1 MIKNNINKNLSLN
14 KRYTYPINYYNIGG
28 ILEKFQKWSD
38 KVGNNIIGNNNF
50 LGKFGVTSDNMG
62 GIANTIGQSAL
73 GVINKNNNST
83 GVGNAIQT
91 IGSLASNIPGV
102 GGLLGAGVGLVGGL
116 VNTMFGSNVNEE
128 AVQQFRQQN
137 NQQRNYVSA
146 ASTNQ
151 DLLSEFRGLTGLSNI
166 NKDDVGTEG
175 WFSNKVTN
183 LTKDLNAQRVLAN
196 LGAVTSLNTTAQNI
210 DNNNDLLKQY
220 NSSAYGG
227 PINMNY
233 TGIMSPFG
241 NRFDTGGQLGI
252 FTPQQQQ
259 ELNVMLGRTPNGRPL
274 EYGLKNVYPELLF
287 MPSSTISNA
296 TAIPKLGLSTG
307 KKMAVKGAK
316 VLRNIEDALYDIG
329 NKTDKTVYNT
339 INTVRDKA
347 IEKFPKHEKLIKDV
361 SKGAKLTHKVAK
373 ENAYYPMF
381 FYNDTTGNKKSF
393 GGELIHGGI
402 FSNGV
407 QEINT
412 GGTHEQNPYGG
423 VQIGVDEQ
431 NIPNLVEEGE
441 VIWNDYVFSNRLIVP
456 KSIRQ
461 KYKLGNNKNLAFA
474 EAAKKLQKESK
485 ERPND
490 PISKNGLNAT
500 LSDLANEQEKIR
512 AMKPQTN
519 NNKFEGGGPKHPE
532 YLSKLEPL
540 PGLGKY
546 VEKYTKV
553 PSPVNYI
560 NLNNVRKPFTI
571 EDPIN
576 VFKEFTKGPSPIS
589 YISLNDV
596 RKPSSIE
603 DTTDGFK
610 ESTLR
615 FAPAR
620 GHAIGVFS
628 DAFSKPDYQASDELR
643 NIELNPSL
651 VSSTPIGNK
660 LKYTPYDVERQINK
674 LNANAG
680 ASRRNMLNT
689 SGGNRAAAMAGLIGI
704 DDNYNNAVGDT
715 LRQALEYDDKR
726 NYEIESFN
734 RATDQYNSEM
744 GLKAAMAN
752 AEVRN
757 SIAKARYERDKAAAL
772 LGQQARDAYNARL
785 SNNLNVF
792 LEDLGNIGKER
803 DFRSWADILAKRG
816 VLRMNSRGEHV
827 VKNGGKLYIKKKG
840 GWQYA

>member
-1 MIKNNINKNLSLN
+1 MIKNNFNKSSSLN
-14 KRYTYPINYYNIGG
+14 KRYTSPINYYNIGG

-38 KVGNNIIGNNNF
+38 KVGNNIIEKNNF

-62 GIANTIGQSAL
+62 GITNTIGQSMI
-73 GVINKNNNST
+73 GTINKNNNST
-83 GVGNAIQT
+83 GVGNALQT

-102 GGLLGAGVGLVGGL
+102 GGLVGAGVGLVGGL

-183 LTKDLNAQRVLAN
+183 LTKDLNAQRILAN
-196 LGAVTSLNTTAQNI
+196 LGAITSLNTTAQNI

-307 KKMAVKGAK
+307 KKIAVKGAK

-441 VIWNDYVFSNRLIVP
+441 VVWNDYVFSNRLIVP
-456 KSIRQ
+456 KSVRQ

-490 PISKNGLNAT
+490 PISKNGLNAA
-500 LSDLANEQEKIR
+500 LSNLANEQEKIR
-512 AMKPQTN
+512 AVKTQS
-519 NNKFEGGGPKHPE
+519 NNKFPYGGPVKHPE
-532 YLSKLEPL
+532 YLSELGSPI
-540 PGLGKY
+540 GL
-546 VEKYTKV
+546 EKY
-553 PSPVNYI
+553 
-560 NLNNVRKPFTI
+560 
-571 EDPIN
+571 
-576 VFKEFTKGPSPIS
+576 TKGPSPIS

-596 RKPSSIE
+596 RKPSAIE
-603 DTTDGFK
+603 DPTDGFK

-615 FAPAR
+615 FAPVM

-628 DAFSKPDYQASDELR
+628 DVFSKPDYQAADEVR

-651 VSSTPIGNK
+651 VSFTPIGNK

-689 SGGNRAAAMAGLIGI
+689 SGGNRAAAMAGLMGV
-704 DDNYNNAVGDT
+704 DTNYYNALGDAY
-715 LRQALEYDDKR
+715 RQALEYNDKR

-792 LEDLGNIGKER
+792 LEDMGNLGRER
-803 DFRSWADILAKRG
+803 DFRSWADILAKRN
-816 VLRMNSRGEHV
+816 VLRMNSGGEHV
-827 VKNGGKLYIKKKG
+827 NKNGGKLYIKKKG

>member
-1 MIKNNINKNLSLN
+1 MIFS
-14 KRYTYPINYYNIGG
+14 RCYTYPINYYNIGG

-307 KKMAVKGAK
+307 KKIAVKGAK
-316 VLRNIEDALYDIG
+316 VLRNIEDVLYDIG

-347 IEKFPKHEKLIKDV
+347 IEKFPKHEKLIKDI
-361 SKGAKLTHKVAK
+361 SKGAKLTHEVAK

-381 FYNDTTGNKKSF
+381 FYNDTTDNKKAF

-441 VIWNDYVFSNRLIVP
+441 VVWNDYVFSNRLIVP
-456 KSIRQ
+456 KSVRQ

-512 AMKPQTN
+512 VVKTQN
-519 NNKFEGGGPKHPE
+519 NNKFPYGGPVKHPE
-532 YLSKLEPL
+532 YLSELGSPI
-540 PGLGKY
+540 GL
-546 VEKYTKV
+546 EKY
-553 PSPVNYI
+553 
-560 NLNNVRKPFTI
+560 
-571 EDPIN
+571 
-576 VFKEFTKGPSPIS
+576 TKGPSPIN

-596 RKPSSIE
+596 RKPSAIE
-603 DTTDGFK
+603 DPIDGFK

-615 FAPAR
+615 FAPVM
-620 GHAIGVFS
+620 GHAIGVFG
-628 DAFSKPDYQASDELR
+628 DVFSKPDYQASDELR

-651 VSSTPIGNK
+651 VSFTPIGNK

-680 ASRRNMLNT
+680 ASRRNIMNT
-689 SGGNRAAAMAGLIGI
+689 SGGNRAAAMAGLMGV
-704 DDNYNNAVGDT
+704 DTNYYNALGDAY
-715 LRQALEYDDKR
+715 RQALEYNDKR

-792 LEDLGNIGKER
+792 LEDMGNLGRER
-803 DFRSWADILAKRG
+803 DFRAWADILAKRG

-827 VKNGGKLYIKKKG
+827 DKKNGGKLYIKKKG

>member
-1 MIKNNINKNLSLN
+1 MIKNNINKSLSLN
-14 KRYTYPINYYNIGG
+14 KRYTSPINYYNIGG

-38 KVGNNIIGNNNF
+38 KVGNNIIEKNNF

-62 GIANTIGQSAL
+62 GITNTIGQSMI
-73 GVINKNNNST
+73 GTINKNNNST

-102 GGLLGAGVGLVGGL
+102 GGLVGAGVGLVGGL

-183 LTKDLNAQRVLAN
+183 LTKDLNAQRMLAN

-296 TAIPKLGLSTG
+296 TTIPKLGLSTG
-307 KKMAVKGAK
+307 KKIAVKGAK

-381 FYNDTTGNKKSF
+381 FYNDTTDNKKSF
-393 GGELIHGGI
+393 GGELIHSGI

-423 VQIGVDEQ
+423 IQIGVDEQ

-441 VIWNDYVFSNRLIVP
+441 VVWNDYVFSNRLIVP
-456 KSIRQ
+456 KSVRQ

-490 PISKNGLNAT
+490 PISKNGLNAA
-500 LSDLANEQEKIR
+500 LSNLANEQEKIR
-512 AMKPQTN
+512 AVKTQS
-519 NNKFEGGGPKHPE
+519 NNKFPYGGPVKHPE
-532 YLSKLEPL
+532 YLSELGSPI
-540 PGLGKY
+540 GL
-546 VEKYTKV
+546 EKY
-553 PSPVNYI
+553 
-560 NLNNVRKPFTI
+560 
-571 EDPIN
+571 
-576 VFKEFTKGPSPIS
+576 TKGPSPIS

-603 DTTDGFK
+603 DSTDGFK
-610 ESTLR
+610 ESILR
-615 FAPAR
+615 FAPAMR
-620 GHAIGVFS
+620 HAIGVFS
-628 DAFSKPDYQASDELR
+628 DTFSKPDYQASDELR

-680 ASRRNMLNT
+680 ASRRNIMNT
-689 SGGNRAAAMAGLIGI
+689 SGGNRAAVMAGLIGV

-803 DFRSWADILAKRG
+803 DFRSWADILAKRN
-816 VLRMNSRGEHV
+816 VIRMNSRGEHV
-827 VKNGGKLYIKKKG
+827 NKNGGKLYIKKKG

>member
-1 MIKNNINKNLSLN
+1 MIKNNFNKSSSLN
-14 KRYTYPINYYNIGG
+14 KRYTSPINYYNIGG

-38 KVGNNIIGNNNF
+38 KVGNNIIEKNNF

-62 GIANTIGQSAL
+62 GITNTIGQSMI
-73 GVINKNNNST
+73 GTINKNNNST
-83 GVGNAIQT
+83 GVGNALQT
-91 IGSLASNIPGV
+91 VGNIASNIPGV
-102 GGLLGAGVGLVGGL
+102 GGLVGAGVGLVGGL

-183 LTKDLNAQRVLAN
+183 LTKDLNAQRMLAN

-287 MPSSTISNA
+287 MPSSTISN
-296 TAIPKLGLSTG
+296 TVAIPKLGLSTG
-307 KKMAVKGAK
+307 KKIAVKGAK
-316 VLRNIEDALYDIG
+316 VLRNIGDALYDIG

-381 FYNDTTGNKKSF
+381 FYNDTTDNKKAF

-423 VQIGVDEQ
+423 IQIGVDEQ

-441 VIWNDYVFSNRLIVP
+441 VVWNDYVFSNRLIVP
-456 KSIRQ
+456 KSVRQ

-474 EAAKKLQKESK
+474 EAVKKLQKESK

-490 PISKNGLNAT
+490 PISKNGLNAA
-500 LSDLANEQEKIR
+500 LSNLANEQEKIR
-512 AMKPQTN
+512 AVKTQS
-519 NNKFEGGGPKHPE
+519 NNKFPYGGPVKHPE
-532 YLSKLEPL
+532 YLSELGSPI
-540 PGLGKY
+540 GL
-546 VEKYTKV
+546 EKY
-553 PSPVNYI
+553 
-560 NLNNVRKPFTI
+560 
-571 EDPIN
+571 
-576 VFKEFTKGPSPIS
+576 TKGPSPIS
-589 YISLNDV
+589 YISLNNV

-603 DTTDGFK
+603 DSTDGFK
-610 ESTLR
+610 ESILR
-615 FAPAR
+615 FTPAM
-620 GHAIGVFS
+620 GHAIGVF
-628 DAFSKPDYQASDELR
+628 DDVFSKPDYQASDELR

-651 VSSTPIGNK
+651 VSFTPIGNK

-715 LRQALEYDDKR
+715 LRQALEYEDKKK
-726 NYEIESFN
+726 YETEFFN
-734 RATDQYNSEM
+734 RGTTQYTSQM
-744 GLKAAMAN
+744 GLEAAKAN
-752 AEVRN
+752 AEIRN
-757 SIAKARYERDKAAAL
+757 SIAKDRYERDKAAAL

-792 LEDLGNIGKER
+792 LEDMGNLGRER
-803 DFRSWADILAKRG
+803 DFRSWADILAKRN

-827 VKNGGKLYIKKKG
+827 DKKNGGKLYIKKKG